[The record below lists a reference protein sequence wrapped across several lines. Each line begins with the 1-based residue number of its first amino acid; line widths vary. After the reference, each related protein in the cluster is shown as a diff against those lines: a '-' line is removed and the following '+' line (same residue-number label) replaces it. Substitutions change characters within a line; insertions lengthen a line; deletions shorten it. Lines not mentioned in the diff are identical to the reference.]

1 MSQKINKSDYVM
13 LLFSAIPVILLFLV
27 PLLFALKLV
36 FTTPAKSESGETI
49 YTNGT
54 YDYVYDSGSNRFL
67 EMDGDTPTGN
77 ELKPYDIKANSDTY
91 KEKNQIGIQN
101 LVRFFTTHKYVV
113 TIKNTLRLVLP
124 AAVIQFVLA
133 FAMAYF
139 LRGKVKGKFIYHSLI
154 IFPLTLGSL
163 IIAGGMTNFFSSGGW
178 FNMIL
183 MKLGIIDEPLKILY
197 TYWGTLIAVVIG
209 GVPFL
214 FSGFL
219 PICEGIDPNLEIAA
233 KTLGANGFITFFKV
247 FLPLAMPSLL
257 SILSLN
263 MVLNMATYPSAVLVG
278 DPANATRVLAVAAF
292 EEFRVN
298 MDYNMAATVA
308 FVLVALQFCILGI
321 TEVIRRRFYIGY
333 GGSFK

>member
-1 MSQKINKSDYVM
+1 MSEKINKSDYGM
-13 LLFSAIPVILLFLV
+13 LMFAAIPIVVLFIV
-27 PLLFALKLV
+27 PLFFALKLV
-36 FTTPAKSESGETI
+36 FTTPVKSVDGQSV

-54 YDYVYDSGSNRFL
+54 YDYVYDSGSNRFI
-67 EMDGDTPTGN
+67 EMDGDKETGN
-77 ELKPYDIKANSDTY
+77 QLKPYDIKSDSQY
-91 KEKNQIGIQN
+91 KEKSKIGVQN
-101 LVRFFTTHKYVV
+101 LVRFFTTHKYRV

-133 FAMAYF
+133 FSMAYF
-139 LRGKVKGKFIYHSLI
+139 LRAKVKGKFVYHTLI

-163 IIAGGMTNFFSSGGW
+163 IIAGGMTNFFSATGW

-183 MKLGIIDEPLKILY
+183 MKMGIIKEPLQILY

-233 KTLGANGFITFFKV
+233 KTLGANGFVTFFKI
-247 FLPLAMPSLL
+247 FLPLAIPSLL
-257 SILSLN
+257 SIISLN

-278 DPANATRVLAVAAF
+278 DPANTTRVLAVAAF

-321 TEVIRRRFYIGY
+321 TELVRKQFYIGY